1 MDIRINAHF
10 GTIINFA
17 FITVKRKITG
27 LKQVLWQM
35 NFRTKTKLLKKDKQ
49 ATPTADPRNH
59 LTP

>member
-35 NFRTKTKLLKKDKQ
+35 VSNVVFS
-49 ATPTADPRNH
+49 AFFV
-59 LTP
+59 